1 MLLFLV
7 LFVVLVKISTSQS
20 STGTILFYNKH
31 IDTDC
36 WSREE
41 LAKLQARKILN
52 QLIPKQTP
60 PDQITKKIANE
71 ALRYYR
77 EALHTVDKQQ
87 RSASKTVL
95 REALADTIGGH
106 LRSEVLP
113 AVRLA
118 FYAGYVPYKSVRK
131 LHDLYSEIKTTLN
144 TEGRGWKPPPKIPM
158 TANLTVNKITI
169 GRGKLY
175 DPCNFL
181 VVKRD
186 SNACIR
192 MPIPIV
198 DDANDPSAI
207 ALPFKSGGL
216 VNMLSPTSQNIFLKY
231 YTMASRCILRRSP
244 ATCRHSDIVKFNSDL
259 WCWMKNDVAPHL
271 MDEKLY
277 AAYGGVLRVAA
288 AVQTY
293 GKVLPRRYLFD
304 NYRNPMEWHSWRK
317 LTEPYFFIDSDW
329 TPSIYVGVVV
339 LAALAIC
346 LLQMFYNYIFGKTNM
361 CACGGQKQ
369 SVFQKIKQ
377 QHVQHGATKSVYY
390 NEPQRTCC
398 SPGSRETSSQIPSKT
413 QRVYDYNDNL
423 LDVIMSD
430 AETGEYSSSDSN
442 NGYDSMKEN
451 EHYGIETKAVA
462 RSTSPPKIET
472 SIEQLKINRGRVSIR
487 GDGAQ
492 MTDKWASTENGS
504 TSCCESASS
513 GTRSSTSRPRTRQAR
528 PRVRVRVRDLAWAR
542 QVLHSE
548 ISPAPRPRTSRTSP
562 HTEMDSFTTST
573 TQR

>member
-7 LFVVLVKISTSQS
+7 QFVVLVKISTSQS

-36 WSREE
+36 WSQEE

-60 PDQITKKIANE
+60 PDQISKKFAND

-77 EALHTVDKQQ
+77 EALYTVDKQHHSSSQ
-87 RSASKTVL
+87 KVL

-118 FYAGYVPYKSVRK
+118 FYAGYVPYKPAK
-131 LHDLYSEIKTTLN
+131 ELHDLYSQIKTSLN
-144 TEGRGWKPPPKIPM
+144 TEGRGWKPPPKIPLI
-158 TANLTVNKITI
+158 ANLTVTKLAI
-169 GRGKLY
+169 GRGKLF

-216 VNMLSPTSQNIFLKY
+216 VNMLSPTSENIFLKY
-231 YTMASRCILRRSP
+231 YTTASRCILRRSP
-244 ATCRHSDIVKFNSDL
+244 TTCRHSDIVKFNSDL

-288 AVQTY
+288 AVQNY
-293 GKVLPRRYLFD
+293 GKVLPRRNLFD
-304 NYRNPMEWHSWRK
+304 NYRNPIVEWDSWRK

-339 LAALAIC
+339 LAAFAIC
-346 LLQMFYNYIFGKTNM
+346 LLQMFYNYIFGQTNT
-361 CACGGQKQ
+361 CACGGEKP

-377 QHVQHGATKSVYY
+377 QHIQHGATKSVYY

-398 SPGSRETSSQIPSKT
+398 SPGSRETNKSSQIPSKT

-430 AETGEYSSSDSN
+430 AEAGEYSSSDSN
-442 NGYDSMKEN
+442 NGCKKEN
-451 EHYGIETKAVA
+451 QHYEIETKAVA
-462 RSTSPPKIET
+462 RTTSPPKIET

-492 MTDKWASTENGS
+492 MMDKWASTEDGS
-504 TSCCESASS
+504 SSCCESASS
-513 GTRSSTSRPRTRQAR
+513 GSSTSRPRTRQAR
-528 PRVRVRVRDLAWAR
+528 QRSRDLAWAR

-548 ISPAPRPRTSRTSP
+548 ISPAPHTRTSRTSP
-562 HTEMDSFTTST
+562 HTEMDSYTTST

>member
-1 MLLFLV
+1 MLLYLV
-7 LFVVLVKISTSQS
+7 LFVVLVKISTSLS

-36 WSREE
+36 WSQEE

-60 PDQITKKIANE
+60 PDQISKQFADD

-87 RSASKTVL
+87 RSAYKTVL

-106 LRSEVLP
+106 LRTEVLP

-118 FYAGYVPYKSVRK
+118 FYAGYVPYKSVRE
-131 LHDLYSEIKTTLN
+131 LHDLYSEIKTMLN

-158 TANLTVNKITI
+158 IANLTVTKITI
-169 GRGKLY
+169 GRGKLFN
-175 DPCNFL
+175 PCNFF

-216 VNMLSPTSQNIFLKY
+216 VNMLTPTSENIFLKY
-231 YTMASRCILRRSP
+231 YTTASRCILRMSP

-259 WCWMKNDVAPHL
+259 WCWMKNYVAPHL

-288 AVQTY
+288 AVQNY
-293 GKVLPRRYLFD
+293 GKVLPKRRNLFD
-304 NYRNPMEWHSWRK
+304 SYGKPMEWNSWRK

-329 TPSIYVGVVV
+329 TPTIYIGVVV
-339 LAALAIC
+339 LAAFAIC
-346 LLQMFYNYIFGKTNM
+346 LLQMFYNYIFGKTDTCTCVEN
-361 CACGGQKQ
+361 KQ
-369 SVFQKIKQ
+369 SVFDMIKQ
-377 QHVQHGATKSVYY
+377 QHLQHGSTRRVYY
-390 NEPQRTCC
+390 NKPQRTCY
-398 SPGSRETSSQIPSKT
+398 SPISTETNKSSQIPSKT
-413 QRVYDYNDNL
+413 QRVYNYNENL

-430 AETGEYSSSDSN
+430 AESGEYSSSDSN
-442 NGYDSMKEN
+442 NGYDSKKEN
-451 EHYGIETKAVA
+451 EHYEIETKA

-472 SIEQLKINRGRVSIR
+472 SIEQLKINRGRVTIR
-487 GDGAQ
+487 GDEAQ
-492 MTDKWASTENGS
+492 MMDKWASTEDGS
-504 TSCCESASS
+504 SSCCESAST
-513 GTRSSTSRPRTRQAR
+513 GSSTSRPRTR
-528 PRVRVRVRDLAWAR
+528 VRDLTWAR
-542 QVLHSE
+542 QVVHSE
-548 ISPAPRPRTSRTSP
+548 IPPAQRPSTSRTSP
-562 HTEMDSFTTST
+562 HTEMDSYTTST
-573 TQR
+573 TQK